1 MVVEQ
6 SINMLFNFL
15 KFMCI
20 SIILQINESV
30 DAGEAINNLR
40 QNNAVVGILYFIVVI
55 EAAVIVKLWNM
66 VNNLQKER
74 IEDLKARIKA
84 EEDLRK
90 EIQEVYTKLNLDNR
104 KR

>member
-1 MVVEQ
+1 M
-6 SINMLFNFL
+6 IFNFL
-15 KFMCI
+15 KFATL
-20 SIILQINESV
+20 SIILQVVEGI
-30 DAGEAINNLR
+30 DAGEAINSLR

-55 EAAVIVKLWNM
+55 EAVVIIKLWTM

-90 EIQEVYTKLNLDNR
+90 EIQEVYSRLNIDN
-104 KR
+104 KRR